1 MQFKLAKTYR
11 YWWPVTVQI
20 PDPET
25 PGKIIEQ
32 QLKIEFEPM
41 AQTDLTTAQ
50 EESAKLKTL
59 REVTD
64 HGIRQIKRVICNWDG
79 VVDDDGKPV
88 PFTAEALEQ
97 ALQHAWFRT
106 GINKALSESQN
117 GEEARQ
123 GN

>member
-41 AQTDLTTAQ
+41 PQADLTTAQ

-59 REVTD
+59 CEVTD
-64 HGIRQIKRVICNWDG
+64 HGIRQVKRVVCNWDG

-97 ALQHAWFRT
+97 ALQHAWFRA

>member
-41 AQTDLTTAQ
+41 AQADLTTAQ

-117 GEEARQ
+117 GEEARL

>member
-25 PGKIIEQ
+25 PGKIIAQ
-32 QLKIEFEPM
+32 DLKVQLEPM
-41 AQTDLTTAQ
+41 TQAEINAAQ
-50 EESAKLKTL
+50 EEAAKLKTL
-59 REVTD
+59 RAVTD
-64 HGIRQIKRVICNWDG
+64 HGVRQMLRVVKNWEG
-79 VVDDDGKPV
+79 VVDEDGAPV
-88 PFTAEALEQ
+88 PFSEAALEQ
-97 ALQHAWFRT
+97 ALQHAWFRA
-106 GINKALSESQN
+106 GVNKALLDSQN

>member
-1 MQFKLAKTYR
+1 MQFRLAKTYR

-25 PGKIIEQ
+25 PGKIIVQ
-32 QLKIEFEPM
+32 DLKVQLEPM
-41 AQTDLTTAQ
+41 TQAEINAAQ
-50 EESAKLKTL
+50 EDAAKLKTL
-59 REVTD
+59 RAVTD
-64 HGIRQIKRVICNWDG
+64 HGVRQMLRVVKNWDG
-79 VVDDDGKPV
+79 VVDEEGQPV
-88 PFTAEALEQ
+88 PFSAAALEQ

-106 GINKALSESQN
+106 GVNRAILDSQN

>member
-41 AQTDLTTAQ
+41 AQADLTTAQ

>member
-41 AQTDLTTAQ
+41 AQADLTTAQ

-64 HGIRQIKRVICNWDG
+64 HGIRQIERVICDWDG

>member
-41 AQTDLTTAQ
+41 PQADLTTAQ
-50 EESAKLKTL
+50 AGHFIQEFEVKGFKLKS
-59 REVTD
+59 VTAD
-64 HGIRQIKRVICNWDG
+64 SGQRAENRKAGTRPSIPRKRA
-79 VVDDDGKPV
+79 
-88 PFTAEALEQ
+88 T
-97 ALQHAWFRT
+97 
-106 GINKALSESQN
+106 
-117 GEEARQ
+117 
-123 GN
+123 

>member
-20 PDPET
+20 PDPEI

-41 AQTDLTTAQ
+41 AQAALTTAQ

-59 REVTD
+59 REVTE
-64 HGIRQIKRVICNWDG
+64 HGIRQVKRVICNWDG

-88 PFTAEALEQ
+88 PFTADALEQ